1 MSKYHFYKMIGI
13 ITLYFSFYISFYSGL
28 GELTELD
35 VIELIKKD
43 WNQVKDVKYYDFRTI
58 TFFTFL
64 ITLYLIRIII
74 VISLFRQLNHSIK
87 IAFILITI
95 LNFIANNL
103 LWSLNMDIFRAL
115 GKIYLPLI
123 LLIFVWIILSF
134 KFIKEE

>member
-1 MSKYHFYKMIGI
+1 MIGI

-35 VIELIKKD
+35 VLEFIKKD
-43 WNQVKDVKYYDFRTI
+43 CNQIKDARHYDFQTI

-74 VISLFRQLNHSIK
+74 VISIFLRLNHSIK

-95 LNFIANNL
+95 LNFMANNL
-103 LWSLNMDIFRAL
+103 LWSLRMDIFRAL
-115 GKIYLPLI
+115 GKIYLPFI
-123 LLIFVWIILSF
+123 LLIFVWIVLSF
-134 KFIKEE
+134 KFTKDE